1 MKPGSKYY
9 PLFDYL
15 QSSGQDDV
23 LLAFAEIEAMLGGE
37 LPASA
42 RDRKNWWSNRDSA
55 TALQASAWI
64 KAGYHVQ
71 DVDIGQKKVTFR
83 KYQAHYNIQ
92 TKDGK
97 IIWQQ
102 DAIRALRKHMG
113 LTQIDFAEQ
122 MGVRRQTVSE
132 WENGVYEPDRS
143 TAKFLELVAKHAN
156 FAVPDSSEQNPEPSE
171 G

>member
-9 PLFDYL
+9 PLFDHL
-15 QSSGQDDV
+15 QSVNQDEVV
-23 LLAFAEIEAMLGGE
+23 LTFAEIEAMLGGG

-42 RDRKNWWSNRDSA
+42 HDRKNWWSNRDTA
-55 TALQASAWI
+55 TALQSGAWV
-64 KAGYHVQ
+64 KAGYHVE
-71 DVDIGQKKVTFR
+71 DVDIGQKKVTFC
-83 KYQAHYNIQ
+83 KYKSHYKIQ
-92 TKDGK
+92 TRDGK

-113 LTQIDFAEQ
+113 LTQLEFANQ

-143 TAKFLELVAKHAN
+143 TCKFLELMAKHAN
-156 FAVPDSSEQNPEPSE
+156 FEVPAVAEDNVVM
-171 G
+171 